1 MVILGILAAIV
12 IPQFTN
18 ASEEAKESSLAS
30 DLQTMRSQVEL
41 FKVHHNGLIPG
52 AGGGTTAR
60 VVFVVLL
67 LLLVPRAVQTITYF
81 IPEVLPEIGGPP
93 ILKPNIAGPKAVL
106 PTPEFFSFRHDG
118 IPDDYRQI
126 VAWLRDEAKEE
137 GRVLVR
143 GDFDADALEALGR
156 RWTWG
161 SGCGAGGTSRDL
173 DTPAY
178 APVGPGRP
186 VSPERL
192 RELFEAFAA
201 KATFWRQTGGVHAC
215 ALAGEDGIVLFA
227 EDIGRHNA
235 FDKIMGAALL
245 GGIDVSDKF
254 VLTTGRISAEI
265 VSKAVACRVPM
276 LASRS
281 AVTSL
286 GVKLARRFGLTL
298 VGFLRGRRMNV
309 YTGYERVAGPAG
321 QPPDDTA

>member
-1 MVILGILAAIV
+1 MDLIQECSIRRFEGARASAASDSVIAEARIELDINEGSHRLAMLCLPQDLEALAAG
-12 IPQFTN
+12 FLLG
-18 ASEEAKESSLAS
+18 E
-30 DLQTMRSQVEL
+30 
-41 FKVHHNGLIPG
+41 G
-52 AGGGTTAR
+52 
-60 VVFVVLL
+60 VL
-67 LLLVPRAVQTITYF
+67 RRR
-81 IPEVLPEIGGPP
+81 ED
-93 ILKPNIAGPKAVL
+93 IAGVQAL
-106 PTPEFFSFRHDG
+106 P
-118 IPDDYRQI
+118 
-126 VAWLRDEAKEE
+126 EE

-215 ALAGEDGIVLFA
+215 ALAGEHGIVLFA

-265 VSKAVACRVPM
+265 VSKAIACRVPM